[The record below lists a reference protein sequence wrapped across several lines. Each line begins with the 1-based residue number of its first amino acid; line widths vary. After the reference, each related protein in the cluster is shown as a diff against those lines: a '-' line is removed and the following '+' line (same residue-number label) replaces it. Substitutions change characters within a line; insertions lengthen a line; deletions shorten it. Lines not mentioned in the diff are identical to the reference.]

1 MTNIRK
7 ILEDRAQRN
16 ADRAFLR
23 FGDRSLSYREFDEQI
38 NRVANALYELGIRK
52 GEHIGGLMH
61 NCLEWLI
68 FYFAATKLGAITV
81 FVNTQYDSE
90 LLQHSL
96 GFSDCR
102 VIIFSE
108 SLIQKYQSVREN
120 LQGIKLE
127 IVHQDDPSI
136 AHGII
141 EGMIPFDQ
149 LYSGSSK
156 SPPDAGI
163 EAKDPVHFFYTSG
176 TTGLPKPC
184 IISHHYIIAL
194 CDRIAK
200 ESGIIEKDTLF
211 ALLPNY
217 HINVYIGVMTAII
230 ASSRLA
236 LEARF
241 SASLYWN
248 WVRQYGA
255 NVLMLHITPMNILLK
270 QPPKP
275 EDAINPARVGIFLV
289 GAGGIEF
296 LRRFG
301 LKRGLAMYG
310 STEAGGFC
318 NMSFYAPDS
327 THDPR
332 FAGKMR
338 DDMEVKI
345 FDEHDREV
353 PCGQPG
359 EIVIRDRLPH
369 AMFDGYYKMPEKT
382 ANACRGFWFRSGDR
396 GYMDEQGNLFFMER
410 LGESIRVKGDFVPVD
425 RLEECVL
432 AHPKV
437 FQCAAVG
444 VPSELGEEDI
454 KLYIKLHPGLHA
466 LPEEI
471 IDHCQQ
477 YLAPFMIPRYME
489 FIEEFP
495 LATGVMKIQKA
506 KLKEK
511 GIGHAWDRLQSKKAP
526 EA

>member
-1 MTNIRK
+1 MTNVRK
-7 ILEDRAQRN
+7 ILEDRVRRD
-16 ADRAFLR
+16 ADKAFLR
-23 FGDRSLSYREFDEQI
+23 FANRSFNYTEFDEQV
-38 NRVANALYELGIRK
+38 NRVANALYELGVRK

-61 NCLEWLI
+61 NCLEWFIL
-68 FYFAATKLGAITV
+68 YFAAIKLGAITV

-102 VIIFSE
+102 VIILSA
-108 SLIQKYQSVREN
+108 SLARKYQSVRAG
-120 LQGIKLE
+120 LKGIRLE

-136 AHGII
+136 DPGIV
-141 EGMIPFDQ
+141 EGMIPFGQ
-149 LYSGSSK
+149 LYTGSSK
-156 SPPDAGI
+156 PPPDAGI

-184 IISHHYIIAL
+184 IVSHHYMIAL
-194 CDRIAK
+194 CDHIAG
-200 ESGIIEKDTLF
+200 EAGMTEKDTLF

-217 HINVYIGVMTAII
+217 HINVYIGVMTALIVG
-230 ASSRLA
+230 SRLA

-241 SASLYWN
+241 SASRYWD
-248 WVRQYGA
+248 WVRHYGA
-255 NVLMLHITPMNILLK
+255 SVLMLHITPMNILLK

-275 EDAINPARVGIFLV
+275 DDAVNPARVGIFLV
-289 GAGGIEF
+289 GAGGREF

-301 LKRGLAMYG
+301 LQRGLAMYG

-318 NMSFYAPDS
+318 TMSSYPPDS

-332 FAGKMR
+332 FAGKAR

-353 PCGQPG
+353 PYGQPG

-382 ANACRGFWFRSGDR
+382 ADACRGFWFRSGDR
-396 GYMDEQGNLFFMER
+396 GYMDERGNLFFMER

-425 RLEECVL
+425 RLEECVR

-444 VPSELGEEDI
+444 VPSDLGEEDI
-454 KLYIKLHPGLHA
+454 KLYVQVHPGVKA

-471 IDHCQQ
+471 VHHCRQH
-477 YLAPFMIPRYME
+477 LAPFMVPRYLE
-489 FIEEFP
+489 FVEEFP

-506 KLKEK
+506 KLKKK
-511 GIGHAWDRLQSKKAP
+511 GIGNAWDRLKSQQAP
-526 EA
+526 